1 MHCQAL
7 LLLSPDL
14 AGSPSDYY
22 QTFFAPFYRVDY
34 VDEVL
39 RGIEPIIVPGME
51 TLERSAKEPITLP
64 IALLGPNAGQK
75 GKKRGRKSK
84 KNADKRIPNA
94 GEFSGRK
101 RNRKNEHV
109 GDKGGDPK
117 AAEKVVARM

>member
-1 MHCQAL
+1 M
-7 LLLSPDL
+7 
-14 AGSPSDYY
+14 
-22 QTFFAPFYRVDY
+22 
-34 VDEVL
+34 DEVL

-101 RNRKNEHV
+101 RNRKNEHG